1 MSKVVRI
8 HEQGAPEVMRLE
20 DIDIGAPG
28 AGELRVRIEAIGLN
42 RSEAAFRAG
51 QYPVKPKFPAP
62 MGYEACGV
70 VEALGDSVKDFR
82 PGDRVSVLPTY
93 RLGEYGVYAESAIV
107 PARSVVAAPPGLSP
121 IEAASI
127 WMQYFTAM
135 AILEVTHATVGDY
148 VIIRAASSS
157 VGLAAIQLANW
168 AGATPIAA
176 TRRSDKRDALLAHGA
191 KHVIATEESDLVAEV
206 MKITDGK
213 GARIV
218 FDPVGGPY
226 VQTLAEAMAE
236 RHGARPLFIPCDLTD
251 IGALRAAM
259 ERIREALGPAAA
271 LVNNAAND
279 QRQDFASVEPDAFDW
294 TIAVNLRHAYFA
306 AQAVAPQMRDRGG
319 GSIINMSSVAWMNG
333 VAELEAYSAAKAAI
347 SNFTQWL
354 AVHMAQNY
362 SPNIRVNAIAP
373 GFFITDQN
381 RFLLTDKDTGD
392 YTARGKSVI
401 AHTPMNRFGTPED
414 LLGATMWLISPA
426 AAFVT
431 GIVLP
436 VDGGFSAFSGV

>member
-20 DIDIGAPG
+20 ELDVGAPG
-28 AGELRVRIEAIGLN
+28 TGELRVRIEAIGLN

-51 QYPVKPKFPAP
+51 QYPVKPKFPTL

-70 VEALGDSVKDFR
+70 VEALGAGIQDLK
-82 PGDRVSVLPTY
+82 PGDRICVLPTF
-93 RLGEYGVYAESAIV
+93 RLGEYGVYAEAAIV
-107 PARSVVAAPPGLSP
+107 PARSVVHAPPRLSS

-127 WMQYFTAM
+127 WMQYFTAL

-176 TRRSDKRDALLAHGA
+176 TRRSDKRQALLDHGA

-226 VQTLAEAMAE
+226 VQTLAEAMAVD
-236 RHGARPLFIPCDLTD
+236 GTLFIYGGLSGQPTLHPHW
-251 IGALRAAM
+251 
-259 ERIREALGPAAA
+259 PAAFKNLSIRGWVASTLWNHPERFARNKA
-271 LVNNAAND
+271 LILRGLAEGHLKPVVAKVFRLD
-279 QRQDFASVEPDAFDW
+279 QIVEA
-294 TIAVNLRHAYFA
+294 H
-306 AQAVAPQMRDRGG
+306 
-319 GSIINMSSVAWMNG
+319 
-333 VAELEAYSAAKAAI
+333 
-347 SNFTQWL
+347 
-354 AVHMAQNY
+354 
-362 SPNIRVNAIAP
+362 
-373 GFFITDQN
+373 
-381 RFLLTDKDTGD
+381 RFLESNQQM
-392 YTARGKSVI
+392 GKIVV
-401 AHTPMNRFGTPED
+401 TP
-414 LLGATMWLISPA
+414 
-426 AAFVT
+426 
-431 GIVLP
+431 
-436 VDGGFSAFSGV
+436 

>member
-20 DIDIGAPG
+20 ELDVGAPG

-51 QYPVKPKFPAP
+51 QYPVKPKFPTL

-70 VEALGDSVKDFR
+70 VEALGAGIQDLK
-82 PGDRVSVLPTY
+82 PGDRICVLPTF
-93 RLGEYGVYAESAIV
+93 RLGEYGVYAEAAIV
-107 PARSVVAAPPGLSP
+107 PARSVVHAPPRLSP

-127 WMQYFTAM
+127 WMQYFTAL

-176 TRRSDKRDALLAHGA
+176 TRRSDKRQALLDHGA

-218 FDPVGGPY
+218 FDPVGGLY
-226 VQTLAEAMAE
+226 VQTLAEAMAVD
-236 RHGARPLFIPCDLTD
+236 GTLFIYGGLSGQPTLHPHW
-251 IGALRAAM
+251 
-259 ERIREALGPAAA
+259 PAAFKNLSIRGWVASTLWNHPERFARNKA
-271 LVNNAAND
+271 LILRGLAEGHLKPVVAKVFRLD
-279 QRQDFASVEPDAFDW
+279 QIVEA
-294 TIAVNLRHAYFA
+294 H
-306 AQAVAPQMRDRGG
+306 
-319 GSIINMSSVAWMNG
+319 
-333 VAELEAYSAAKAAI
+333 
-347 SNFTQWL
+347 
-354 AVHMAQNY
+354 
-362 SPNIRVNAIAP
+362 
-373 GFFITDQN
+373 
-381 RFLLTDKDTGD
+381 RFLESNQQM
-392 YTARGKSVI
+392 GKIVV
-401 AHTPMNRFGTPED
+401 TP
-414 LLGATMWLISPA
+414 
-426 AAFVT
+426 
-431 GIVLP
+431 
-436 VDGGFSAFSGV
+436 